1 METCSVSPKDSG
13 ETVAGAKDVK
23 DDQVLSVTH
32 DFLGKG
38 SSCIQGVSWLYLYRE
53 YVLSYVSANQCI

>member
-1 METCSVSPKDSG
+1 METCGVSPKDSG

-32 DFLGKG
+32 DFVHTGGL
-38 SSCIQGVSWLYLYRE
+38 VDLL
-53 YVLSYVSANQCI
+53 L

>member
-13 ETVAGAKDVK
+13 ETVAGTKDIN
-23 DDQVLSVTH
+23 DDQALSVIN

-53 YVLSYVSANQCI
+53 YVLSYVSAYQYI

>member
-1 METCSVSPKDSG
+1 METCGVSPKDSG

-23 DDQVLSVTH
+23 NDQVLSVTH

-38 SSCIQGVSWLYLYRE
+38 VIVHTGGLVDLL
-53 YVLSYVSANQCI
+53 L